1 MDVTVLAS
9 GAGTNF
15 QNLVFSGVPVTHLIT
30 DNPDAGVLSLAQ
42 DFGVYWTVLPFKQ
55 PRQEWGEDLISIMGM
70 PDLIVC
76 AGFMRILPA
85 TVVKTYRGRIINV
98 HPSLLPA
105 FKGSTNAI
113 TEGYKLG
120 CRTFGAT
127 VHRVTE
133 DVDGGSILAQ
143 HGFNVDALTPLHEI
157 KEKVH
162 AIEHVILPETTKR
175 ILNI

>member
-1 MDVTVLAS
+1 MEVTVLAS

-15 QNLVFSGVPVTHLIT
+15 QHLMFAGVPVTHLIS
-30 DNPDAGVLSLAQ
+30 DNPDAGALRLAD
-42 DFGVYWTVLPFKQ
+42 DFGVYWSLAQYQ
-55 PRQEWGEDLISIMGM
+55 PPREEWGRTLISIIGM

-85 TVVKTYRGRIINV
+85 TVVETYRGRIINV

-105 FKGSTNAI
+105 FKGSTDAI
-113 TEGYKLG
+113 TEAYELG

-143 HGFNVDALTPLHEI
+143 HGFNVDSLTSLNEI

-162 AIEHVILPETTKR
+162 AIEHEILPQTTKR
-175 ILNI
+175 LLSI